1 LGFGV
6 VGVDGLGL
14 GVGLEVLGAGVDDV
28 LVDEGGAVAVVP
40 VVVLGAGTVVDGA
53 SLVGAEGAVLDGAL
67 TAAVLDPLLPPR
79 DSPPHP
85 DSAVATAS
93 APDTRTVV
101 ERSRFWCMVSL
112 SSAHAGTPART
123 EPHSW

>member
-28 LVDEGGAVAVVP
+28 LVDEGGAAAVVP
-40 VVVLGAGTVVDGA
+40 VVVLGAGTVADGA
-53 SLVGAEGAVLDGAL
+53 SLGAEGAVLDGAL

-79 DSPPHP
+79 ESPPHP

-93 APDTRTVV
+93 APDTRMVV